1 MAHGHRRECLA
12 FFALNGN
19 ATLVPPALGEALT
32 AIVYCV
38 AGTVRVARRLLLEPV
53 LSMKLMLPMYVP
65 DLRLFAP
72 ELIEKVTVVPEFVAC
87 PPSGEAVSQLG
98 TLVIV

>member
-1 MAHGHRRECLA
+1 MKAAPLCAISGSEQVQQTA
-12 FFALNGN
+12 A
-19 ATLVPPALGEALT
+19 EALT

-53 LSMKLMLPMYVP
+53 LSMKLMLLMYLP